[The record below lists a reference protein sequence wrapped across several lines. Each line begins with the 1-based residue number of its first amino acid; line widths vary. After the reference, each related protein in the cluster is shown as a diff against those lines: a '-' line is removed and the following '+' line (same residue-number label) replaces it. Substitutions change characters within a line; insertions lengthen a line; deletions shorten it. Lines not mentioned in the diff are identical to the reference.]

1 MIGQLGRNPFAEPKL
16 GDSWNI
22 FFVDVKGT
30 KGTKKWNKKASNI
43 EGYDVLLRV
52 N

>member
-22 FFVDVKGT
+22 LFVDVKGT
-30 KGTKKWNKKASNI
+30 KERKHETKRQAI
-43 EGYDVLLRV
+43 
-52 N
+52 